1 MARLRLIGIAV
12 GSFVAAA
19 LCIGLVDPIIPR
31 ILGAATGFIVTIV
44 LGWLIFR
51 DIVRRDRPTDPG

>member
-1 MARLRLIGIAV
+1 MAKLRLIGIAL

-19 LCIGLVDPIIPR
+19 LCIALVEPVIPR
-31 ILGAATGFIVTIV
+31 IVGAATGFILSVV